1 MKERIL
7 IVDDEERM
15 RNLIA
20 AYLKKEGYEIIEAE
34 NGLEA
39 LEIFKTQIIHLVVLD
54 IMMPVID
61 GWSTCRELRTIS
73 TVPII
78 MLTAKSED
86 DDKLLGF
93 ELGTDHYISK
103 PFDSRL
109 LVAKVKSLI
118 KRIYYSEPENKREI
132 YLDGLRIDELSHT
145 VTIDSRKI
153 YLAPKEYE
161 LLLYMALNKNIVLS
175 REQILNYVWG
185 VNFEGDFRTVDS
197 QVKRLREKLEDKAY
211 LLSTIRG
218 IGYKFAGKDEE

>member
-15 RNLIA
+15 RKLIA
-20 AYLKKEGYEIIEAE
+20 AYLKKEGYEIMEAE

-39 LEIFKTQIIHLVVLD
+39 LEIFKRKIIHLVVLD

-61 GWSTCRELRTIS
+61 GWSTCRELRNIS

-118 KRIYYSEPENKREI
+118 NRIYYSEPVNKREI

-145 VTIDSRKI
+145 VTLDSRKI

-161 LLLYMALNKNIVLS
+161 LLLYMALNKDIVLS

-185 VNFEGDFRTVDS
+185 VDFEGDFRTVDS

-218 IGYKFAGKDEE
+218 IGYKFAGKNEE